1 MSILKS
7 STRSL
12 VIGGI
17 FFVLPILI
25 IVILGGKII
34 KLALPIGHWLSNTLG
49 LHSVF
54 GKASVLIACL
64 LVILII
70 CLISGYLIQ
79 KGLMH
84 KWNNRV
90 EEKLFIHFPSL
101 QMFKYRFLAEEDNS
115 MYDFWQA
122 ILLKDENSYIIAF
135 ITETTEEFLTLY
147 IPDAPRLDAGEVRYV
162 PKKSIEYH
170 SITMKK
176 AMGSLYAFGKGMNI
190 EKKLK
195 KS

>member
-12 VIGGI
+12 VIGGV

-25 IVILGGKII
+25 IVVIGGKVI

-49 LHSVF
+49 LHSIF
-54 GKASVLIACL
+54 GKTSVLIACL
-64 LVILII
+64 LIILII

-84 KWNNRV
+84 KWSNQV

-115 MYDFWQA
+115 IYDFWQA
-122 ILLKDENSYIIAF
+122 ILLKEENSYTIAF
-135 ITETTEEFLTLY
+135 ITETSEEFMTLY

-162 PKKSIEYH
+162 PKNSIEYH

-176 AMGSLYAFGKGMNI
+176 AMESLYAFGKGMNI